1 MTVGVPHG
9 VPFESAPPA
18 VRRPRAATAPSA
30 SRGTWRD
37 RPRWQRIA
45 LALAGVMAAAALV
58 AGPWWGPLALSQLD
72 FFHVRKVSFEGIRF
86 ANASELVQRLQVD
99 TTQSV
104 WQPLDAL
111 VIRLAGHPMVLRV
124 DVERDLPGTL
134 RVVVTEREPVAL
146 VQVRGSLQSADATGA
161 VLPIDL
167 SARPLDM
174 PVVAS
179 ADSSLLA
186 VLDGLRQNAPELYA
200 RVIQAKRS
208 GNDEL
213 RFSVTGGAVG
223 AAGPAMANTIS
234 VRTLRDVTVA
244 RFKDILPVE
253 ADLARNHLRVVE
265 LDLRFRDQVI
275 ARQP

>member
-30 SRGTWRD
+30 SRGVWRD
-37 RPRWQRIA
+37 RPRWPRLV
-45 LALAGVMAAAALV
+45 LAFAGVMAAAALV
-58 AGPWWGPLALSQLD
+58 AGPWWGPIALSRLD
-72 FFHVRKVSFEGIRF
+72 FFHVRTVSFEGIRF
-86 ANASELVQRLQVD
+86 ASASELALRLRVD

-146 VQVRGSLQSADATGA
+146 VQVRGTLQSADATGA

>member
-1 MTVGVPHG
+1 MKRLGRSGSQTAGSERPG
-9 VPFESAPPA
+9 GSAP
-18 VRRPRAATAPSA
+18 R
-30 SRGTWRD
+30 
-37 RPRWQRIA
+37 
-45 LALAGVMAAAALV
+45 
-58 AGPWWGPLALSQLD
+58 
-72 FFHVRKVSFEGIRF
+72 
-86 ANASELVQRLQVD
+86 
-99 TTQSV
+99 
-104 WQPLDAL
+104 LDADE
-111 VIRLAGHPMVLRV
+111 RLPGQRPQHEGGEVRAP
-124 DVERDLPGTL
+124 VERDLPGTL
-134 RVVVTEREPVAL
+134 RVVVTEREPVVL

-167 SARPLDM
+167 SVRPLDM

-208 GNDEL
+208 GIDEL

-223 AAGPAMANTIS
+223 AAGPAMANTII